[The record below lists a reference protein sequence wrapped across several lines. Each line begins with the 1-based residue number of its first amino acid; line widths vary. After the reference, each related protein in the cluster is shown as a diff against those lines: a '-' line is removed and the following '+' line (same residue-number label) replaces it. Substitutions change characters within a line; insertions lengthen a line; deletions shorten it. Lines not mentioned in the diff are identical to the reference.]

1 MTKYAKKTLAALL
14 LAVMFGALGLGLLS
28 GCSGGPGPSAVPG
41 KLQTLD
47 MPAVE
52 KHFAANKGKVTIV
65 MFWATWC
72 PACKTE
78 MPVLEQLRA
87 KYPTDKLDVMAISV
101 DDTEQVMG
109 EYLKTRPTTVD
120 VYLSK
125 AEVGSEF
132 GVKSI
137 PALYIL
143 DKNGQVAFNS
153 AGVYPFEMLDS
164 VISQL
169 VKG

>member
-1 MTKYAKKTLAALL
+1 M
-14 LAVMFGALGLGLLS
+14 
-28 GCSGGPGPSAVPG
+28 PGI
-41 KLQTLD
+41 
-47 MPAVE
+47 E
-52 KHFAANKGKVTIV
+52 KRFAANKGKVTLV

-78 MPVLEQLRA
+78 LPVLEQLRA
-87 KYPTDKLDVMAISV
+87 KYPAEKLDIMAISV
-101 DDTEQVMG
+101 DDTEQVMAAF
-109 EYLKTRPTTVD
+109 LKTRPTTVD

-143 DKNGQVAFNS
+143 DKNGQVALNS
-153 AGVYPFEMLDS
+153 AGAYPFDMLDS

>member
-1 MTKYAKKTLAALL
+1 MKHAMKLL
-14 LAVMFGALGLGLLS
+14 PALGLALCLGFLS
-28 GCSGGPGPSAVPG
+28 ACSGGSQPAGGAPA
-41 KLQTLD
+41 KLETLD
-47 MPAVE
+47 MGAVE
-52 KHFAANKGKVTIV
+52 KHFAANKGKVTFV

-78 MPVLEQLRA
+78 LPVLEQLRA
-87 KYPTDKLDVMAISV
+87 KYKADKLDIMAISV
-101 DDTEQVMG
+101 DDTPEAMATF
-109 EYLKTRPTTVD
+109 LKGRPTTLD

-125 AEVGSEF
+125 ADVGSEF

-137 PALYIL
+137 PALYVL
-143 DKNGQVAFNS
+143 DKEGQVAFNS
-153 AGVYPFEMLDS
+153 SGVYPFDMLDT